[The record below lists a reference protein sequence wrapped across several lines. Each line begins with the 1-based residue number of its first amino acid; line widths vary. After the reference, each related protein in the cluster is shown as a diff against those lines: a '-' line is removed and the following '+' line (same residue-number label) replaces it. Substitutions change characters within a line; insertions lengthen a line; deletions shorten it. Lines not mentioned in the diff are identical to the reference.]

1 MNRSAKDGAKVEPAL
16 LGRRH
21 RVPLRRTKVCAGD
34 TVGKRVSDSGRPG
47 IVQRERYGWNT
58 ATLANER
65 ASKQGMQSPAWSHLA
80 VGADI
85 SASEIP
91 TDAVPGVGSGRG
103 TRERGQSKRPRIVII
118 VWRRRAEP
126 KDRAEGEG
134 PVLFGSRDRRGTGK

>member
-16 LGRRH
+16 WGRRH

-34 TVGKRVSDSGRPG
+34 TVGKSVSDSGRPG
-47 IVQRERYGWNT
+47 IVQKERYGWNS

-65 ASKQGMQSPAWSHLA
+65 ASKQGMQSPAYSHLA

-91 TDAVPGVGSGRG
+91 TDAVLGVGSGRG
-103 TRERGQSKRPRIVII
+103 TLKRGQSKRPRIVIF
-118 VWRRRAEP
+118 VWRRRTDP
-126 KDRAEGEG
+126 KGRLEGEG
-134 PVLFGSRDRRGTGK
+134 SVLLWQRRAMRNG